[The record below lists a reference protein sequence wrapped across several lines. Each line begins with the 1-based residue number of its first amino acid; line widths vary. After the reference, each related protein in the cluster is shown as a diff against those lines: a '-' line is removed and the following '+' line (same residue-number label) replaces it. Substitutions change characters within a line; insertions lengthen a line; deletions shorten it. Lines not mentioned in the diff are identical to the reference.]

1 MSSIIY
7 DVSTAP
13 IEWPWG
19 MLMVGTVVIGIVL
32 LSPFAS
38 SRLSWLETVVCVSVG
53 VLFIGVAVL
62 AGWVAT
68 ERRASCI
75 ATLES
80 GRAQIVEGKLESFD
94 RVLVKND
101 TSIKETRFVVAGKS
115 FAEPNRSGEPCG
127 YAKRFTDAPSPK
139 LNSYLKVWFDGNT
152 VLRVEQK
159 G

>member
-13 IEWPWG
+13 IEWPAG
-19 MLMVGTVVIGIVL
+19 MLMVGTVLIGIVL
-32 LSPFAS
+32 LAQFAS
-38 SRLSWLETVVCVSVG
+38 ARLSWSWTVVCASVG
-53 VLFIGVAVL
+53 VLFVGGAVL

-80 GRAQIVEGKLESFD
+80 GRAHIVEGTLESFD

-101 TSIKETRFVVAGKS
+101 TYIKETRFVVAGKS
-115 FAEPNRSGEPCG
+115 FTEPNTSGAPCG
-127 YAKRFTDAPSPK
+127 YVKRFTDAPSPK